1 MKHRPFGRTGKTDVA
16 TAPDRSCAITH
27 SFSPRTPTSTA
38 SAASPVGVRDAV
50 TSTAA
55 GANPAA
61 DRLSRTCAVL
71 GWGADATSACSAA
84 STAAE
89 TPDGTAGGAPV
100 ASGEAE
106 SVAGPP
112 AAGVLTAEPV
122 AGAGLGATVGA
133 GAEHAAIP
141 ITNGSTRAASPA

>member
-1 MKHRPFGRTGKTDVA
+1 MKHRPFVRTGKTDVA
-16 TAPDRSCAITH
+16 TVPDRSCAITH
-27 SFSPRTPTSTA
+27 SFPPRTPTSTA
-38 SAASPVGVRDAV
+38 SAASPVGVREAD

-61 DRLSRTCAVL
+61 ERLSRTCAVL
-71 GWGADATSACSAA
+71 GWGEDATSACSAA

-89 TPDGTAGGAPV
+89 TPDGAAADEGVAP
-100 ASGEAE
+100 GEAA

-112 AAGVLTAEPV
+112 AAGVLPVGPVEP
-122 AGAGLGATVGA
+122 AGLEVTVGA

-141 ITNGSTRAASPA
+141 VTNGSTRATSPR